1 MKKET
6 KQVQR
11 SFSLFSRSIWKYLKE
26 LVDLKEDVDRQGTID
41 AVRKYIPVKGYNV
54 WILIAAAMIASI
66 GLDTNSSAVIIGAM
80 LISPLMSPIL
90 GIGMSIGINDR
101 SMLSLSLQNFFIAI
115 SVSILASY
123 LYFEFI
129 TPLGFLTSELE
140 ARTKPTILDVGVAL
154 FGGIAG
160 IVAGSHK
167 DKTNALPG
175 VAIAT
180 ALMPPL
186 CTTGYGLAKSNW
198 AVFGGAIYLFF
209 INAFII
215 AATTYFIVRFL
226 NFPLTKYID
235 AREQR
240 KTNLYISAFI
250 ILISIPSFY
259 ILLNTLNKISVNNK
273 INQFV
278 EKEIND
284 DTHEAFDR
292 ELEKTT
298 ADSTILKIYLGGESI
313 AEKRIP
319 VLQHKLRAYLG
330 KDSTNIHLKLIQTGF
345 SRDKLD
351 RMKNEIN
358 AEVKQNMETFMQLH
372 EEKDAQIAA
381 LQDKVK
387 LLETDS
393 IPIEEIKK
401 ELHALYPEIQSISC
415 ANRTTVTFDSIEV
428 KSKLPVIELDWVD
441 SLLLSEPQIVDFEK
455 RIYKYMQVRFGYD
468 TLVLE

>member
-1 MKKET
+1 MEQET
-6 KQVQR
+6 RQVQR
-11 SFSLFSRSIWKYLKE
+11 SFSLFLRSVWKYIKE

-41 AVRKYIPVKGYNV
+41 SVRKYIPIKGYNV
-54 WILIAAAMIASI
+54 WILIAAAGIASI

-226 NFPLTKYID
+226 NFPLTEYVD
-235 AREQR
+235 SREKR
-240 KTNLYISAFI
+240 KTNLFISAFI
-250 ILISIPSFY
+250 ILISIPSIY

-273 INQFV
+273 INQFI
-278 EKEIND
+278 EKEINGD
-284 DTHEAFDR
+284 QHEAFDR
-292 ELEKTT
+292 ELEE
-298 ADSTILKIYLGGESI
+298 ASVDSTILKIYLGGESI
-313 AEKRIP
+313 VESEIP
-319 VLQHKLRAYLG
+319 ILEHKLRTYLG
-330 KDSTNIHLKLIQTGF
+330 KDSTHVHLKLIQTGF
-345 SRDKLD
+345 SKDKLD

-372 EEKDAQIAA
+372 EEKDAQIVA

-387 LLETDS
+387 ILENDS
-393 IPIEEIKK
+393 IPIEAIRK
-401 ELHALYPEIQSISC
+401 ELHALYPEILSLSC
-415 ANRTTVTFDSIEV
+415 ANRTTVTFDSLQH
-428 KSKLPVIELDWVD
+428 KRRLPVIDLAWAD
-441 SLLLSEPQIVDFEK
+441 SLKLNTQQVADFEK
-455 RIYKYMQVRFGYD
+455 RIYSYLQVRFGYD